1 MLENIN
7 YEDHEVAE
15 IAKNIEDAEFGNSLT
30 FLNNTGDVTITWD
43 ADNDEKIKELV
54 RQKMAAGYVFFTLR
68 KVVIEAVKVKRK
80 IGEKGVDTITSLV
93 IEDAEFDKLVKEMDD
108 RDLAT
113 LLKDRTA
120 NLAKRQ
126 GKSKEF
132 TSAGIAKDPEAV
144 VRGKQAIAV
153 RPVVGG

>member
-1 MLENIN
+1 MLEAVQTTE
-7 YEDHEVAE
+7 ED
-15 IAKNIEDAEFGNSLT
+15 FGNSLT
-30 FLNNTGDVTITWD
+30 FLNATGDVTITWD
-43 ADNDEKIKELV
+43 AENDEKIKALV
-54 RQKMAAGYVFFTLR
+54 RDKMAKGYVFFTLR

-93 IEDAEFDKLVKEMDD
+93 IEDAEFDKLVKDMDD

-113 LLKDRTA
+113 LMKDRTA
-120 NLAKRQ
+120 QLAKRT

-132 TSAGIAKDPEAV
+132 TSIGRAKDADEV
-144 VRGKQAIAV
+144 VKGKQALAV

>member
-1 MLENIN
+1 MLEENN
-7 YEDHEVAE
+7 VATETED
-15 IAKNIEDAEFGNSLT
+15 FGNSLT
-30 FLNNTGDVTITWD
+30 FLNNTGDVTITWSPE
-43 ADNDEKIKELV
+43 NDEKIKDLV

-68 KVVIEAVKVKRK
+68 KVVIESIKVKRK

-120 NLAKRQ
+120 QLAKRK

-132 TSAGIAKDPEAV
+132 TSAGIAKTPEDV

>member
-1 MLENIN
+1 MLEENN
-7 YEDHEVAE
+7 VATETED
-15 IAKNIEDAEFGNSLT
+15 FGNSLT
-30 FLNNTGDVTITWD
+30 FLNNTGDVTITWSPE
-43 ADNDEKIKELV
+43 NDEKIKDLV

-68 KVVIEAVKVKRK
+68 KVVIESIKVKRK

-93 IEDAEFDKLVKEMDD
+93 IEDSEFDKLVKDMDD

-120 NLAKRQ
+120 QLAKRK

-132 TSAGIAKDPEAV
+132 TSAGIAKTPEDV

>member
-1 MLENIN
+1 MLENTN
-7 YEDHEVAE
+7 STLEAE
-15 IAKNIEDAEFGNSLT
+15 EFGNSLT

-43 ADNDEKIKELV
+43 AENDEKIKDLV
-54 RQKMAAGYVFFTLR
+54 RSKMAQGYIFFTLR
-68 KVVIEAVKVKRK
+68 KVVIESIKVKRK

-93 IEDAEFDKLVKEMDD
+93 IEDDEFDKLVKEMDD

-113 LLKDRTA
+113 LMKDRTA
-120 NLAKRQ
+120 HLAKRK

>member
-1 MLENIN
+1 MLEENN
-7 YEDHEVAE
+7 VATETED
-15 IAKNIEDAEFGNSLT
+15 FGNSLT
-30 FLNNTGDVTITWD
+30 FLNNTGDVTITWSPE
-43 ADNDEKIKELV
+43 NDEKIKDLV

-68 KVVIEAVKVKRK
+68 KVVIESIKVKRK

-113 LLKDRTA
+113 LLKDSTA
-120 NLAKRQ
+120 QLAKRK

-132 TSAGIAKDPEAV
+132 TSAGIAKTPEDV

>member
-30 FLNNTGDVTITWD
+30 FLNNTGDVTITWSPE
-43 ADNDEKIKELV
+43 NSEKIKELV